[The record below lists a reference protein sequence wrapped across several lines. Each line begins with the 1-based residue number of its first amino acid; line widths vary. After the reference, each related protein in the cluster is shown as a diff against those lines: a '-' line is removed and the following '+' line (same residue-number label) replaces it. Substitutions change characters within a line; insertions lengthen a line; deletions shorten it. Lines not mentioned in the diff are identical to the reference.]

1 MKKKW
6 FCFVPL
12 LLLAVVVAVLA
23 VYRDAAYM
31 VFRNL
36 TAPVYELDDGRDW
49 SSGKAY
55 PGIPYA
61 DVSASDYVDIYV
73 PDQTQPP
80 PLYVIIHG
88 GGFISG
94 DANSRQAQL
103 MYRYFRDR
111 GFACASVNYRLAQE
125 APFPAAL
132 EDCKAAIRFLR
143 AHADEFGYDADRIAV
158 FGESAGGYLAVMC
171 AVTNDAQ
178 FNSLPFIG
186 QDELG
191 DESAAVDVLVDYY
204 GHIDSV
210 GMKEDLRAIRLPKP
224 VYQIANGWLRGD
236 MLEGYEDP
244 GSFWHRKNISEM
256 TQEELSTLSPY
267 TYIEENLSQNSGL
280 HVWILHGDCDLTVPY
295 LHSERLNTRLAQA
308 LGADQ
313 LSYRLVHGM
322 GHACDP
328 LYSDE
333 ELGLLEEYLKSVM
346 GKEESPP

>member
-1 MKKKW
+1 M
-6 FCFVPL
+6 P
-12 LLLAVVVAVLA
+12 LLLAVVVVVLA

-31 VFRNL
+31 VFCNL
-36 TAPVYELDDGRDW
+36 TVPVYELDDGQDW
-49 SSGKAY
+49 SGGTSYLGV
-55 PGIPYA
+55 PYA

-143 AHADEFGYDADRIAV
+143 AHADRYGYDAGRIAV

-171 AVTNDAQ
+171 AVTNDSE

-191 DESAAVDVLVDYY
+191 DVSAAVDVLVDYY

-210 GMKEDLRAIRLPKP
+210 GMELDLQTIRLPKP
-224 VYQIANGWLRGD
+224 IYQIANNWLRGD
-236 MLEGYEDP
+236 VLEGYEDP

-256 TQEELSTLSPY
+256 THEELSTLSPY
-267 TYIEENLSQNSGL
+267 TYIEENLTQSSSL
-280 HVWILHGDCDLTVPY
+280 HVWILHGDCDITVPY
-295 LHSERLNTRLAQA
+295 LHSERLNARLVQA
-308 LGADQ
+308 LGADRVN
-313 LSYRLVHGM
+313 YRLVHGM

-333 ELGLLEEYLKSVM
+333 ELGLLEEYLNSVM
-346 GKEESPP
+346 GEEGPLP